1 MIFYVIVSPGK
12 RRWKNDHNKLSH
24 EISQRN
30 ESCIY
35 FTHYQ
40 PMSGS
45 IIYHNK
51 YEHPEISL
59 NCIQTTKT
67 TAHDALQ
74 QTSILYII

>member
-1 MIFYVIVSPGK
+1 MKAVYTSHIINQWVEVSYITT
-12 RRWKNDHNKLSH
+12 N
-24 EISQRN
+24 
-30 ESCIY
+30 
-35 FTHYQ
+35 
-40 PMSGS
+40 
-45 IIYHNK
+45 